1 MGAVEAGGTEAGG
14 AGVVVLAAAA
24 SSRPPGLYRP
34 PPPLLAPGFCGGTF
48 VSNPNPNNPAV
59 LDVLDVDCS
68 ECEERMLVGGTR
80 DRSTADAEPSESPIA
95 ATSG

>member
-34 PPPLLAPGFCGGTF
+34 PPPLLAPGFCGGVVRIGITHKGA
-48 VSNPNPNNPAV
+48 AV
-59 LDVLDVDCS
+59 VVDVLDVDCS

-80 DRSTADAEPSESPIA
+80 DRY
-95 ATSG
+95 SGGRLLTQNLLILQ

>member
-34 PPPLLAPGFCGGTF
+34 PPPLLAPGFCGGVIRIGITHKGA
-48 VSNPNPNNPAV
+48 AV
-59 LDVLDVDCS
+59 VDILDVGCG
-68 ECEERMLVGGTR
+68 ERKERMLVGGTR
-80 DRSTADAEPSESPIA
+80 DRCIGGRLLTQELLSL
-95 ATSG
+95 